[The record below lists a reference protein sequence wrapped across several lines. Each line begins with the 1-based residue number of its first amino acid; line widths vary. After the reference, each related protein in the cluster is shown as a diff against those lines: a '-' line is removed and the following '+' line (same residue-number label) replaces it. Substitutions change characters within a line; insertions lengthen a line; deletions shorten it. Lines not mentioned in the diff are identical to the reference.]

1 MANKKFHFQALPV
14 ELTQVSSSG
23 SVLIPAETNVSFSA
37 PCTGDEL
44 ETFFNNY
51 ITHQVV
57 SHWTKDNG
65 DSFTSGSFTI
75 GINWD
80 TIQATVRWD

>member
-1 MANKKFHFQALPV
+1 MANRKFNFQMLSS
-14 ELTQVSSSG
+14 ELTNVSSSG
-23 SVLIPAETNVSFSA
+23 NVSIPIETSVSFSA
-37 PCTGDEL
+37 PCLGDEL
-44 ETFFNNY
+44 ETFMDNY

-57 SHWTKDNG
+57 SHWKKDNG

-80 TIQATVRWD
+80 TITATIRWD